1 MRYGPQGRL
10 TTPEDPMS
18 HLSETI
24 DANPSLGTHERNEI
38 GRLLQGQLVDL
49 IDLSLLGKQAHWN
62 LAGPNFR
69 SLHLQLDE
77 FIEQWR
83 DLSDEVAERAVALGI
98 APDGQAAAVAAQ
110 SEIDGLPAAQI
121 SDSDVVLGFAH
132 RISSAVYRARE
143 RMDRLEELDL
153 ASQDLLIEVVR
164 VLEKQLWMFR
174 VQG

>member
-1 MRYGPQGRL
+1 
-10 TTPEDPMS
+10 MS

-38 GRLLQGQLVDL
+38 GRLLQAQLVDL

-121 SDSDVVLGFAH
+121 SDADVVLGFAH

-143 RMDRLEELDL
+143 RMDRLDELDL
-153 ASQDLLIEVVR
+153 ASQDLIIEVVR

>member
-1 MRYGPQGRL
+1 
-10 TTPEDPMS
+10 MS

-83 DLSDEVAERAVALGI
+83 DLSDEVAERA
-98 APDGQAAAVAAQ
+98 
-110 SEIDGLPAAQI
+110 PASQI
-121 SDSDVVLGFAH
+121 SDSDVVIGFAH
-132 RISSAVYRARE
+132 RLSQAVYRARE
-143 RMDRLEELDL
+143 RMDRLDELDL
-153 ASQDLLIEVVR
+153 ASQDLVIEVVR